1 MDTIKNTA
9 DMKLIGETETLVLY
23 GDNIEED
30 NHNLIPEERTVFLT
44 NCISRLMLCTID
56 TKRDHDN
63 ILLDSD
69 KNMLIDLLSQI
80 SSCSAVIFC
89 RSGSCY
95 TTFKNIPRQYID
107 QLKELMEKTFLA
119 SILQKVISEEFGNHQ
134 IATTILSCGIQREKS
149 FLPYIQATCDTNLTL
164 VQSLPLPYYRGFSMS
179 QKISKSIN
187 FLRDEVWDVSS
198 KYRVMVLYMSPDSN
212 PIDLKNIYGD
222 CQHPNVEIELWMKGI
237 EKLFPPC
244 VELDSSNRTVAV
256 QGNDCYFALISFN
269 KDTHDLA
276 LKQLSK
282 CLTVMNSSNYKVVHS
297 SQCPP
302 YRVQLHSK
310 FQNLQSKLFPSVVS
324 TVDRAAWATLQESQ
338 EYTLREYS
346 HTRLQ
351 ILQCAYLEQFLQ
363 GEFTGCVGKWI
374 YLVGNGIWNKETFD
388 CEDDAIEKGC
398 SDPEKGYPKVVFSA
412 LVGGKEQEPLIPDLE
427 IENAQPNS
435 PHRQLAIT

>member
-276 LKQLSK
+276 LKQLCK
-282 CLTVMNSSNYKVVHS
+282 CLTFMSSNNEVLLS

-310 FQNLQSKLFPSVVS
+310 FQYLQSKLFPSVS
-324 TVDRAAWATLQESQ
+324 TVDKAAWATLQESQ
-338 EYTLREYS
+338 EDTFREYC
-346 HTRLQ
+346 HTKLQ
-351 ILQCAYLEQFLQ
+351 ILQCAYLEQFLM
-363 GEFTGCVGKWI
+363 GEFTGCEGRWI